1 MKRAF
6 FTNSFHDYPNSAQND
21 GCEKL
26 KANLSILEILVFSR
40 LFGNI
45 DKHDRAS
52 LQADVLHHVRVS
64 DVLLHADRPRRMGS
78 MS

>member
-1 MKRAF
+1 VRKIESELF
-6 FTNSFHDYPNSAQND
+6 NFLKFSFSHD
-21 GCEKL
+21 
-26 KANLSILEILVFSR
+26 F
-40 LFGNI
+40 FGNF
-45 DKHDRAS
+45 DNHDRAS